1 MEGGSA
7 PESLM
12 IRKMEGHV
20 GAGWGHTELV
30 YNRLEIAR
38 SGGQMRSVCSGSR
51 VCRRVFVLHGGG
63 AT

>member
-38 SGGQMRSVCSGSR
+38 SGGRTRRACSGSR
-51 VCRRVFVLHGGG
+51 VRRRVFLLCGG